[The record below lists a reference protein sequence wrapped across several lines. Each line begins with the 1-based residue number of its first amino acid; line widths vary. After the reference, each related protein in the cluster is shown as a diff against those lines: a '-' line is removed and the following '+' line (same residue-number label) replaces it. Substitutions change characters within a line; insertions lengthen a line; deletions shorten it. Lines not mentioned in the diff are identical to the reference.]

1 MSLGKNIYELR
12 TAKNLSQGD
21 LAEQLDVSRQSVSKW
36 ETDAAIPDLDK
47 LIKMCDV
54 FGVSLDELTGRERKE
69 DTPPSVTVI
78 EKSPTLT
85 AQKIV
90 GIVLLSISLIGGVLA
105 FVLTDDIEQV
115 FILFPFLAAMFVCSL
130 ICFLVKHNV
139 GYWCAWAAFSPIS
152 LLSPFIVALPV
163 FSSIGGSHIIF
174 CVVMAFIANKLFN
187 NTHIEIKKGKTIA
200 IIVGWIA
207 YVVSLVAK
215 IMLAHFSTN
224 SSYVFNF
231 TLVNIVSYIVVSILL
246 TYTVCYVKNI
256 RHNKIA
262 KN

>member
-54 FGVSLDELTGRERKE
+54 FGVSLDDLTGREQKE
-69 DTPPSVTVI
+69 EIPPSVTFI

-90 GIVLLSISLIGGVLA
+90 GIVLLSISLIGSVLA
-105 FVLTDDIEQV
+105 FILTDDTEQV
-115 FILFPFLAAMFVCSL
+115 FILLPFLSAMFVCSL
-130 ICFLVKHNV
+130 ICFLVKYNV
-139 GYWCAWAAFSPIS
+139 GYWCAWAAFSPINI
-152 LLSPFIVALPV
+152 LSPFVVALPV
-163 FSSIGGSHIIF
+163 FSSIGGSLIIF
-174 CVVMAFIANKLFN
+174 CIVMAFIANKLFN
-187 NTHIEIKKGKTIA
+187 NTHVEIKKGKTIA
-200 IIVGWIA
+200 IIVGWSA
-207 YVVSLVAK
+207 YVVLFIAK
-215 IMLAHFSTN
+215 ILLAHFSTN

-231 TLVNIVSYIVVSILL
+231 TLINIVSYIVIPLLL

-256 RHNKIA
+256 RQNKIA
-262 KN
+262 